1 MQDYSLEKVFLV
13 AFDTSSKL
21 IDVLFLRN
29 MRGILQP
36 SGGEVYLVNLA
47 RALPA
52 VGVRP
57 HFLFALNKGSDH
69 EIVLDLFRDAGAN
82 FDICEV
88 PSALSRVDLHA
99 ARDLI
104 RKRKPD
110 LTHSIDHRADL
121 IGALLH
127 RECPPVASFLGWT
140 NFTPGSLRWNV
151 YGAIDRIALRR
162 MEMILYDSK
171 LMTENLGTL
180 SLSLI
185 HISEPTRPY

>member
-69 EIVLDLFRDAGAN
+69 EIVLDLFRDCLLYTS
-82 FDICEV
+82 D
-88 PSALSRVDLHA
+88 A
-99 ARDLI
+99 AD
-104 RKRKPD
+104 
-110 LTHSIDHRADL
+110 
-121 IGALLH
+121 
-127 RECPPVASFLGWT
+127 E
-140 NFTPGSLRWNV
+140 
-151 YGAIDRIALRR
+151 
-162 MEMILYDSK
+162 
-171 LMTENLGTL
+171 
-180 SLSLI
+180 
-185 HISEPTRPY
+185 